1 VSARARLRGLTLS
14 VLLHVGAAAAI
25 VAWSTASF
33 TRPLFVDLL
42 ERAEPTAASGGDAR
56 ATAASRPVRRPPGR
70 VATAGS
76 AAPRSAASA
85 VPAAPMAAPVA
96 PAAPPAALIP
106 LAPVAPPPVPSAPPA
121 PQSPTA
127 PAAAAIPPSEPGP
140 SVAAPP
146 QAPTSS
152 PGQGRVGASEP
163 GSGARAAGETR
174 GDAASGPPGGPGS
187 PLALATPGGSGGVPP
202 EYGPYLRRFR
212 QRVHE
217 TLIYPLAA
225 RRQGLGGTVELD
237 VWLEATGRVRDV
249 RVVRS
254 SSHRLL
260 DEAAV
265 ETIRGLGPIP
275 FPDSLPR
282 RSLLIRIPLV
292 FELR

>member
-1 VSARARLRGLTLS
+1 MARLRGLTLS
-14 VLLHVGAAAAI
+14 VLIHVGAAAAI
-25 VAWSTASF
+25 VVWSAASF

-42 ERAEPTAASGGDAR
+42 ERAEPAAAAGGDAP
-56 ATAASRPVRRPPGR
+56 AAAASRPVPRSLGR
-70 VATAGS
+70 AAARNS
-76 AAPRSAASA
+76 EAPRSVTAPASA
-85 VPAAPMAAPVA
+85 PASALLPVAPMPEPVA
-96 PAAPPAALIP
+96 PAAPPA
-106 LAPVAPPPVPSAPPA
+106 PVIPPPVLSAPPA
-121 PQSPTA
+121 ARTPPAPSAVTASPSGPTP
-127 PAAAAIPPSEPGP
+127 PAAAPA
-140 SVAAPP
+140 
-146 QAPTSS
+146 QAPAST
-152 PGQGRVGASEP
+152 PGQGRSGAAEP
-163 GSGARAAGETR
+163 GPGARAAGETR
-174 GDAASGPPGGPGS
+174 GEAGSTLPGGPGS
-187 PLALATPGGSGGVPP
+187 PLALATPGGSVGVPP
-202 EYGPYLRRFR
+202 EYGPYLQRFR

-217 TLIYPLAA
+217 AVIYPLAA

-265 ETIRGLGPIP
+265 ETIRRLGLIP

>member
-25 VAWSTASF
+25 VAWSAAEW

-42 ERAEPTAASGGDAR
+42 ERAEPTAASGGDTP

-85 VPAAPMAAPVA
+85 VPAAPMAEPVA
-96 PAAPPAALIP
+96 PAAPPPALIP
-106 LAPVAPPPVPSAPPA
+106 MAPVAPPPVPP
-121 PQSPTA
+121 SPTA
-127 PAAAAIPPSEPGP
+127 PPAAAIPPSEPGP
-140 SVAAPP
+140 SLAASPH
-146 QAPTSS
+146 AATSS

-187 PLALATPGGSGGVPP
+187 PLALATPGGSVGAPP
-202 EYGPYLRRFR
+202 EYGPYLRHFR

-217 TLIYPLAA
+217 ALIYPLAA

-249 RVVRS
+249 WVVRS

-265 ETIRGLGPIP
+265 ETIRGLGPIR

>member
-1 VSARARLRGLTLS
+1 VSALARLRGLTLS
-14 VLLHVGAAAAI
+14 VLIHVGAAVAI
-25 VAWSTASF
+25 VAWSAASF
-33 TRPLFVDLL
+33 SRPLFVDLI
-42 ERAEPTAASGGDAR
+42 ERAEPTAASGGDAP
-56 ATAASRPVRRPPGR
+56 APAASRPVRRPPGR
-70 VATAGS
+70 VATAGP
-76 AAPRSAASA
+76 AAPQSAASA
-85 VPAAPMAAPVA
+85 VPVSPLPEPRA

-106 LAPVAPPPVPSAPPA
+106 MAAVAPSAPPA
-121 PQSPTA
+121 PPT
-127 PAAAAIPPSEPGP
+127 PAAPPAAVIPPTEPGP
-140 SVAAPP
+140 SVAASPP
-146 QAPTSS
+146 APTSS
-152 PGQGRVGASEP
+152 PGQGRGPSEP

-174 GDAASGPPGGPGS
+174 GDAASGAPGGPGS
-187 PLALATPGGSGGVPP
+187 PLALATPGGSAGAPP
-202 EYGPYLRRFR
+202 EYGPYLRHFR

-217 TLIYPLAA
+217 ALAYPLAA
-225 RRQGLGGTVELD
+225 RRQGWGGTVELD

-265 ETIRGLGPIP
+265 ETILGLGAIP

>member
-1 VSARARLRGLTLS
+1 VSAIARLRGLTLS
-14 VLLHVGAAAAI
+14 VLIHVGAAAAI
-25 VAWSTASF
+25 VAWSAASF

-42 ERAEPTAASGGDAR
+42 ERAEPTAASGGDAP
-56 ATAASRPVRRPPGR
+56 ATAASRPVRRSPGP
-70 VATAGS
+70 VATA
-76 AAPRSAASA
+76 R
-85 VPAAPMAAPVA
+85 PAAPMPE
-96 PAAPPAALIP
+96 PAALIP
-106 LAPVAPPPVPSAPPA
+106 MALVAPPSVPSAPPA
-121 PQSPTA
+121 PPTPVA
-127 PAAAAIPPSEPGP
+127 TPAAAIPPSEPGP
-140 SVAAPP
+140 PVAASP

-152 PGQGRVGASEP
+152 PGQGRSGASEP
-163 GSGARAAGETR
+163 GSGARAVGATR
-174 GDAASGPPGGPGS
+174 GDTASGLPGGPGS
-187 PLALATPGGSGGVPP
+187 PLAFATPGGSGGAPP
-202 EYGPYLRRFR
+202 EYGPYLQRFR

-217 TLIYPLAA
+217 ALIYPLAA

>member
-14 VLLHVGAAAAI
+14 VLIHVGAAAAI

-33 TRPLFVDLL
+33 SRPLFVDLL
-42 ERAEPTAASGGDAR
+42 ERAEPTAASGGDAP
-56 ATAASRPVRRPPGR
+56 AAGASRPIRRPQGR

-76 AAPRSAASA
+76 AAARSAASA
-85 VPAAPMAAPVA
+85 VPVAPMPE
-96 PAAPPAALIP
+96 PAALIP
-106 LAPVAPPPVPSAPPA
+106 MAPVAPPPVPSAPPA
-121 PQSPTA
+121 PPTPAA
-127 PAAAAIPPSEPGP
+127 PPAAAIPPSEPGP
-140 SVAAPP
+140 SVAAFPH
-146 QAPTSS
+146 AATSS

-163 GSGARAAGETR
+163 GSRARAAGETR

-187 PLALATPGGSGGVPP
+187 PLALATPGASVGAPP
-202 EYGPYLRRFR
+202 EYGPYLRGFR

>member
-1 VSARARLRGLTLS
+1 
-14 VLLHVGAAAAI
+14 
-25 VAWSTASF
+25 
-33 TRPLFVDLL
+33 
-42 ERAEPTAASGGDAR
+42 
-56 ATAASRPVRRPPGR
+56 
-70 VATAGS
+70 
-76 AAPRSAASA
+76 
-85 VPAAPMAAPVA
+85 VA
-96 PAAPPAALIP
+96 P
-106 LAPVAPPPVPSAPPA
+106 S
-121 PQSPTA
+121 
-127 PAAAAIPPSEPGP
+127 
-140 SVAAPP
+140 P
-146 QAPTSS
+146 QAATSS
-152 PGQGRVGASEP
+152 PGQGRGASEP

-174 GDAASGPPGGPGS
+174 GDVASVPSGGPGS
-187 PLALATPGGSGGVPP
+187 PLALATPGGSVGAPP
-202 EYGPYLRRFR
+202 EYGPYLRHFR

-217 TLIYPLAA
+217 ALIYPLAA